1 MTLGLRLFFFDFVAD
16 EEEEEAVEAARLAPL
31 SFWFVCRSLAI

>member
-16 EEEEEAVEAARLAPL
+16 EEEEAVEAARLAPL